1 MLIVNT
7 GQYGTTSA
15 NCQGFPNKGQHDTTA
30 ASCPRLPPA
39 SVITD
44 FKQMIITSNHH
55 PKMANTKSSE

>member
-44 FKQMIITSNHH
+44 FKQMIIT
-55 PKMANTKSSE
+55 